1 MPLAF
6 ATSAKDFVASS
17 VFNSSAVIPR
27 TLAAAS
33 IFEPFSLAPVLDART
48 EGTWMVSDR
57 VTTADLAKTA
67 ELP

>member
-1 MPLAF
+1 M
-6 ATSAKDFVASS
+6 SASDFVASS
-17 VFNSSAVIPR
+17 VFNSSADKPR

-33 IFEPFSLAPVLDART
+33 SFGPFSFAPVLDAPT

-57 VTTADLAKTA
+57 VTTADFAKAA